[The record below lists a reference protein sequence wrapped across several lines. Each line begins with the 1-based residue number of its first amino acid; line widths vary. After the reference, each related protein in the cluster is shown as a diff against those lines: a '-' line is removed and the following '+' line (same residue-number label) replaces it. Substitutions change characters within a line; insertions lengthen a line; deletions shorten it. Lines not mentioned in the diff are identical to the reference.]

1 MVIST
6 KASADHED
14 RLGLQLLGRLRI
26 KHLRL
31 IEALD
36 RQQSLRKA
44 AQELNISQPAATKIL
59 QDLEDVTGVRLFER
73 QARSLRIN
81 DFGRFVAIYARRILG
96 ETQRFGAN
104 LHTLVS
110 TGHGTL
116 SIGAIM
122 VTAAELMPAAVLAL
136 KQARPGTTVRLVE
149 SSSDRLLVDLAKNEY
164 DFVIARLVNSQD
176 AVQFDFIPL
185 LDEPL
190 CVFTSRNTRLPMRVR
205 RLADL
210 HAMQWVMQDSPTPAR
225 LLLEEAFARERLPL
239 PPHVVQT
246 SSVYAMLN
254 LVSKADLIGVLP
266 IEMVR
271 NEGERFQ
278 ILPIEL
284 HGKLPPYGIVVR
296 RGVEQSPECKDM
308 ISILIGLARGAG
320 EGAA

>member
-1 MVIST
+1 MVISN
-6 KASADHED
+6 KAGADHEE

-73 QARSLRIN
+73 RARALKIN
-81 DFGRFVAIYARRILG
+81 EFGRFVAIYARRILG
-96 ETQRFGAN
+96 ETERFGAN

-136 KQARPGTTVRLVE
+136 KQSRPGTTVRLVE

-164 DFVIARLVNSQD
+164 DFVIGRLVSPQD
-176 AVQFDFIPL
+176 TVHFDLIPL
-185 LDEPL
+185 SDEPL
-190 CVFTSRNTRLPMRVR
+190 CVFTSRDTELPPRVR
-205 RLADL
+205 SLADL
-210 HAMQWVMQDSPTPAR
+210 HGMQWVMQDSPTPAR
-225 LLLEEAFARERLPL
+225 LLIEEAFAHERLPL

-246 SSVYAMLN
+246 QSVYAMLN
-254 LVSKADLIGVLP
+254 LVSKAGLIGVLP
-266 IEMVR
+266 VTMVR

-278 ILPIEL
+278 ILPIQL
-284 HGKLPPYGIVVR
+284 HGKLPPYGIIVR
-296 RGVEQSPECKDM
+296 RGVEQSPECQEM
-308 ISILIGLARGAG
+308 IAILIGLARHASS
-320 EGAA
+320 